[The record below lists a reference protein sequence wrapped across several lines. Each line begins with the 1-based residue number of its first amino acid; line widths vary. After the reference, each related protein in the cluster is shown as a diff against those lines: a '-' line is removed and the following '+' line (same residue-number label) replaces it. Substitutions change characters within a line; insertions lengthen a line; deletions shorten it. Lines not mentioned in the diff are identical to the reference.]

1 MTWQRHDQ
9 RLLPASQPATSEA
22 EADAVAAPPASGS
35 RWSRGAR
42 RVGGG
47 IRRAVP
53 FASGVAAV
61 LVALLIY
68 GALVPGPTPLTQQD
82 VKQQVAQALASATPG
97 PALSALAYAAVE
109 PSLVV
114 VQTQGVD
121 STWHEEADSSLGSGV
136 VVDAQGD
143 ILTCLH
149 VVAGATAIQ
158 LTFADGTKSAAKV
171 MSTQPDDDIAVLQAT
186 QPPATIVPATL
197 GRAGGIG
204 DPAYVIGNPF
214 GLAGSESAGVIS
226 GLNRSFKLPTTGTTL
241 SGPDPGSMPP
251 STRAIR
257 GGPLVNS
264 AGDVIGIVVA
274 LVNPTPNDVFIGIG
288 LAIPIATAGGAAGL
302 PSY

>member
-1 MTWQRHDQ
+1 M
-9 RLLPASQPATSEA
+9 
-22 EADAVAAPPASGS
+22 
-35 RWSRGAR
+35 
-42 RVGGG
+42 
-47 IRRAVP
+47 VP

-68 GALVPGPTPLTQQD
+68 GSLVPGPTPITQQD
-82 VKQQVAQALASATPG
+82 VNQQVAQALASATPG
-97 PALSALAYAAVE
+97 PALSALAYDAVE

-114 VQTQGVD
+114 VQTQGAD
-121 STWHEEADSSLGSGV
+121 STGKAESSLGSGV

-149 VVAGATAIQ
+149 VVAGATSIQ
-158 LTFADGTKSAAKV
+158 LTFADGTKSPAKV
-171 MSTQPDDDIAVLQAT
+171 MSTQPDNDIAVLQAL

-204 DPAYVIGNPF
+204 DEAYVVGNPF
-214 GLAGSESAGVIS
+214 GLAGSLSAGVIS

-241 SGPDPGSMPP
+241 SGLIQVDAAVNPGNS
-251 STRAIR
+251 
-257 GGPLVNS
+257 GGPLVNRD
-264 AGDVIGIVVA
+264 GDVIGIVVA

-288 LAIPIATAGGAAGL
+288 LAIPIATAGGGAGL